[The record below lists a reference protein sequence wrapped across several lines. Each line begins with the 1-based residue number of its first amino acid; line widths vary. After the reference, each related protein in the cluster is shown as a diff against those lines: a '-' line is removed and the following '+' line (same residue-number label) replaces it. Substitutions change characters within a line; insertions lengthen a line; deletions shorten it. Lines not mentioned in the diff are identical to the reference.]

1 LEEEKKKVSQRKTE
15 RTRPES
21 TSIESQIISEKP
33 SIQSVQKS
41 FILGRKKMTR
51 KVEPVEQFGRNL
63 TKSIVNEK
71 WISDTRSNFIN
82 QTSDNKMK
90 ALEQENTA
98 LKQQMKELENLI
110 KQFKNIESNE
120 PVNYKKLNDDEAKS
134 IA

>member
-1 LEEEKKKVSQRKTE
+1 LEEEKKKVLQRKSE
-15 RTRPES
+15 RNRPEN
-21 TSIESQIISEKP
+21 TSIESQISSEKP

-51 KVEPVEQFGRNL
+51 NVEPVEQFGQNL

-82 QTSDNKMK
+82 QTSGNKMK
-90 ALEQENTA
+90 ALEQENAA

-110 KQFKNIESNE
+110 KQFKNLESNE
-120 PVNYKKLNDDEAKS
+120 PVNYKKLNDDEAKN